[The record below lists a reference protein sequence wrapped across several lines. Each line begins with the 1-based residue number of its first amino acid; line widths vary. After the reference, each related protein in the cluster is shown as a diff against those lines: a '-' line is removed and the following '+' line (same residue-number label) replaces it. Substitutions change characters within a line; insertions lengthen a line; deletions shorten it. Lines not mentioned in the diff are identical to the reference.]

1 MFFILIGG
9 ILLFFGAE
17 GLVRGSVS
25 LALRVGIHPLVAG
38 LTVVAFGTSA
48 PELSVSMASAFEGR
62 GAIAIGNII
71 GSNIFNIAVILGI
84 AAMIQP
90 MKIHLDVLKRD
101 IPVMLVVALIG
112 GALVAS
118 GNVTRLSGSLL
129 FIALLGYLIYTVRA
143 AKRDLSG
150 EQIITEE
157 APKKPSA
164 SCWLDVV
171 FVLGGLGLLVYGA
184 DMLVEGATA
193 FAKGLGVSD
202 AVIGLTVVAA
212 GTSLPELATSLVAAF
227 KKESDIAIG
236 NVVGS
241 NIFNILGILGLTAVV
256 SGTMDASE
264 IGLRDS
270 AVMLGLSAL
279 LLPFALTGRS
289 ISRVE
294 GLILVLCYGAYL
306 FLLWPK

>member
-1 MFFILIGG
+1 MFLILIGG

-25 LALRVGIHPLVAG
+25 LALRVGMHPLIAG

-48 PELSVSMASAFEGR
+48 PELSVSMASAFDGR

-84 AAMIQP
+84 SAMIQP

-101 IPVMLVVALIG
+101 IPVMLVVALVG

-118 GNVTRLSGSLL
+118 GSVTRLTGSLL

-143 AKRDLSG
+143 ARRDLSG
-150 EQIITEE
+150 EQIILEE
-157 APKKPSA
+157 SPKNPST
-164 SCWLDVV
+164 SCWLDVI

-184 DMLVEGATA
+184 DMFVEGATA
-193 FAKGLGVSD
+193 VAKGLGVSD
-202 AVIGLTVVAA
+202 AIIGLTVVAA

-241 NIFNILGILGLTAVV
+241 NIFNILGILGLTAAV

-270 AVMLGLSAL
+270 AVMLGLSAV

-289 ISRVE
+289 ITRVE
-294 GLILVLCYGAYL
+294 GLVLVLCYGGYL